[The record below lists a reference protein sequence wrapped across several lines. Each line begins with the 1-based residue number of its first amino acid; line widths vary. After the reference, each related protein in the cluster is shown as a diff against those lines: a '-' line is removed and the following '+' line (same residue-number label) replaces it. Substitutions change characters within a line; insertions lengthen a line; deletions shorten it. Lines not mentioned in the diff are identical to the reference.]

1 MVTPPDNQ
9 PREGSCECGRVPPQ
23 RLLGASAAS
32 ARAIFLHRA
41 MPSEYLHFD
50 EYSALQG
57 TATRSNVV
65 RLRSTVV
72 VFAFVALSILIGT
85 ALLHAA
91 GWKPPT
97 VDDAN
102 GMSTSVF
109 SLPSAQD
116 GPPLLCYEFA
126 ATVTKSQIL
135 VQDGVELEA
144 QLLNSRLRVAQS
156 SDTVG
161 TLMPAGP
168 PFQKAFRSFWTTDSK
183 LAGQD
188 DSCVELEI
196 EPFFSHAICDL
207 FPAHHTDRGSNSSNS
222 SSSKPRNG
230 GSGTNHGEQRAG
242 CSTHQIHKVMPLDAS
257 FGPIASHAYVGARR
271 LGRSE
276 GNEGEEGQEG
286 QEREEQKEM
295 RPTQQQPTTTPA
307 VGDSMAEDPCD
318 ETWEWRGEERI
329 LEVKERGAVFNASVR
344 SVVTYRLHRIG
355 GGMDGWRALRQNS
368 SLLRLM

>member
-1 MVTPPDNQ
+1 MRACVVCASGYRP
-9 PREGSCECGRVPPQ
+9 
-23 RLLGASAAS
+23 RLLGARAAS

-65 RLRSTVV
+65 RHQSTVV
-72 VFAFVALSILIGT
+72 VFAFATLSFLIGT
-85 ALLHAA
+85 ALLCAA

-102 GMSTSVF
+102 GMSRSVF

-126 ATVTKSQIL
+126 ATVTKSQML
-135 VQDGVELEA
+135 VQDDVELEA

-183 LAGQD
+183 LAGQND
-188 DSCVELEI
+188 
-196 EPFFSHAICDL
+196 
-207 FPAHHTDRGSNSSNS
+207 
-222 SSSKPRNG
+222 
-230 GSGTNHGEQRAG
+230 
-242 CSTHQIHKVMPLDAS
+242 
-257 FGPIASHAYVGARR
+257 
-271 LGRSE
+271 
-276 GNEGEEGQEG
+276 
-286 QEREEQKEM
+286 
-295 RPTQQQPTTTPA
+295 
-307 VGDSMAEDPCD
+307 
-318 ETWEWRGEERI
+318 
-329 LEVKERGAVFNASVR
+329 
-344 SVVTYRLHRIG
+344 
-355 GGMDGWRALRQNS
+355 
-368 SLLRLM
+368 